1 MTVLQHQLGH
11 AKITTSM
18 TYLHLLDDDVEHAVR
33 VAHGHAPRTLPLA
46 QPVPE
51 RRCML
56 LPQPRAPAY
65 RRRRFSRGF
74 GRGFGRDLDAWDRR
88 RSGRG
93 WAVQPGDEPGA

>member
-1 MTVLQHQLGH
+1 MTLLQHQLGH
-11 AKITTSM
+11 AKVTTTTT
-18 TYLHLLDDDVEHAVR
+18 TYLHLLDGDVEHAVR
-33 VAHGHAPRTLPLA
+33 VTHGHAPRTLPLA

-65 RRRRFSRGF
+65 RRRRF
-74 GRGFGRDLDAWDRR
+74 GRGLRRGSVAWDGR